1 MLNTTFKKTNERNCK
16 FKDFTLPIKHTD
28 WNNCLFFFVT
38 LIRYLTLKLDL
49 NNPILSEELINEITN
64 PVYYKTLFLFSSI
77 MLICV
82 LKYYKKNILVIVL
95 SLIVI
100 LATVLV
106 KESTIGWHRVVH

>member
-1 MLNTTFKKTNERNCK
+1 MNEIVNSQ
-16 FKDFTLPIKHTD
+16 TLRYLSNILIGITVY
-28 WNNCLFFFVT
+28 FFLVT

-49 NNPILSEELINEITN
+49 NNPILSEELISEITN

-77 MLICV
+77 LLICV
-82 LKYYKKNILVIVL
+82 LKYYKKNILVIIL

-106 KESTIGWHRVVH
+106 KESTIGWHTVVH